1 MSDRTLYNPFNPYDP
16 YDPYDPYSPY
26 GPYNSYS
33 LINPYNPYTVY
44 GTPDSRSPAQ
54 SIFDEERRLIGG
66 TAHSRIGSLQGN
78 DWQNTDLGPEQR
90 LLEEKPEEPA
100 KDEFPDGG
108 LRAWMVV
115 IGSMCVTFGTFG
127 FVNAWGVFQ
136 SYYHEEILADV
147 SPSAISWIG
156 SIQYALVF
164 FPGLLVGRLFDLGYF
179 RIPQI
184 TASVVLV
191 GGTFLTAEC
200 KEYWQFLICQG
211 VGVGFASGF
220 LFGPAIAVV
229 SHWFQKR
236 RGLAFGIIASG
247 ASIGG
252 TVIPITVRKLI
263 PLIGFPWA
271 MRVIGFIE
279 LVVLGTSI
287 LTLRRRLP
295 GRKSSGGLL
304 NLSSFLHIPYSLYVL
319 AAVISFLGLYTVL
332 TYLEVYGREGV
343 GLPVEFSIYLIPIA
357 NAASL
362 VGRVGSGYV
371 TDKLGPLN
379 TLIPTRMGSPEDI
392 GRRTGMLMTI
402 AAIGALAGPPISG
415 AILGKTDSY
424 VSVGIYAGSM
434 IIVCVLMLIAVKYAA
449 LKKFSAEKEQY
460 SSRGHPPDLV
470 EYDSSMDSAR
480 LDTRAS
486 GLRVGNVFIEDK
498 FIILLGSCAGVFAVG
513 INDTAMGANLPSIQE
528 HYNLSYDVL
537 SIVFLAGFGGYLISC
552 VLNSVL
558 QSVIGIRGV
567 LLMAGF
573 WYATGAMLIAFAPPF
588 PVVMIGL
595 MLMGIGG
602 GFYDTCLTGVISH
615 FESTKLM
622 NIFYSFFGFGS
633 LVSPFIVGALAKAGI
648 KWNVFYWVPFS
659 IAVLVTL
666 CHLVL
671 FKNYK
676 IPSEDENTEHQ
687 GAYGRLKQV
696 TRMQIIW
703 VGIPLTILGF
713 AINNILGNWLT
724 LYLMEVKGSGP
735 DVSRYQLSVYWAGL
749 TFGRVFFSLPF
760 INVSERAG
768 NTLLVAA
775 LSGAIGVFW
784 GVNSVPLN
792 WLMVGAAGFC
802 LGVSVQTHLG

>member
-1 MSDRTLYNPFNPYDP
+1 MSGRAPYNPFNPYDP

-33 LINPYNPYTVY
+33 LVNPYNPYTAH
-44 GTPDSRSPAQ
+44 GTPDSRSPTQ
-54 SIFDEERRLIGG
+54 SILDEERTLIGG
-66 TAHSRIGSLQGN
+66 TGYSRIGSLQEN
-78 DWQNTDLGPEQR
+78 DWQNNDFGPEQR
-90 LLEEKPEEPA
+90 LLEKKPEAPT

-115 IGSMCVTFGTFG
+115 IGVSSRGSGNPEIPTDILRLYIPLALPSLNMFPDTWFG

-136 SYYHEEILADV
+136 SYYHETILADV

-164 FPGLLVGRLFDLGYF
+164 FPGLVVGRLFDLGYF

-184 TASVVLV
+184 TASIILV

-200 KEYWQFLICQG
+200 KEYWQFLLCQG

-263 PLIGFPWA
+263 PLIGFQWA

-279 LVVLGTSI
+279 LAVLGTSI

-295 GRKSSGGLL
+295 ARKASGGLL

-343 GLPVEFSIYLIPIA
+343 GLPPEFSIYLIPIA

-379 TLIPTRMGSPEDI
+379 TLIPSTFVAGICTFIWPFARTKGALIAVSCIYGIACGTFVGMLPAPVAKMGTPEDV

-402 AAIGALAGPPISG
+402 AAAGALAGPPISG

-424 VSVGIYAGSM
+424 VAVGAYAGSM

-449 LKKFSAEKEQY
+449 LKKFS
-460 SSRGHPPDLV
+460 G
-470 EYDSSMDSAR
+470 
-480 LDTRAS
+480 
-486 GLRVGNVFIEDK
+486 K
-498 FIILLGSCAGVFAVG
+498 F
-513 INDTAMGANLPSIQE
+513 
-528 HYNLSYDVL
+528 
-537 SIVFLAGFGGYLISC
+537 
-552 VLNSVL
+552 
-558 QSVIGIRGV
+558 
-567 LLMAGF
+567 
-573 WYATGAMLIAFAPPF
+573 
-588 PVVMIGL
+588 
-595 MLMGIGG
+595 
-602 GFYDTCLTGVISH
+602 
-615 FESTKLM
+615 
-622 NIFYSFFGFGS
+622 
-633 LVSPFIVGALAKAGI
+633 
-648 KWNVFYWVPFS
+648 
-659 IAVLVTL
+659 
-666 CHLVL
+666 
-671 FKNYK
+671 
-676 IPSEDENTEHQ
+676 
-687 GAYGRLKQV
+687 
-696 TRMQIIW
+696 
-703 VGIPLTILGF
+703 
-713 AINNILGNWLT
+713 
-724 LYLMEVKGSGP
+724 
-735 DVSRYQLSVYWAGL
+735 
-749 TFGRVFFSLPF
+749 
-760 INVSERAG
+760 
-768 NTLLVAA
+768 
-775 LSGAIGVFW
+775 
-784 GVNSVPLN
+784 
-792 WLMVGAAGFC
+792 
-802 LGVSVQTHLG
+802 

>member
-1 MSDRTLYNPFNPYDP
+1 MS
-16 YDPYDPYSPY
+16 
-26 GPYNSYS
+26 
-33 LINPYNPYTVY
+33 
-44 GTPDSRSPAQ
+44 Q
-54 SIFDEERRLIGG
+54 
-66 TAHSRIGSLQGN
+66 
-78 DWQNTDLGPEQR
+78 
-90 LLEEKPEEPA
+90 
-100 KDEFPDGG
+100 
-108 LRAWMVV
+108 
-115 IGSMCVTFGTFG
+115 TFTS
-127 FVNAWGVFQ
+127 Q
-136 SYYHEEILADV
+136 
-147 SPSAISWIG
+147 
-156 SIQYALVF
+156 
-164 FPGLLVGRLFDLGYF
+164 
-179 RIPQI
+179 
-184 TASVVLV
+184 
-191 GGTFLTAEC
+191 
-200 KEYWQFLICQG
+200 
-211 VGVGFASGF
+211 
-220 LFGPAIAVV
+220 
-229 SHWFQKR
+229 
-236 RGLAFGIIASG
+236 
-247 ASIGG
+247 
-252 TVIPITVRKLI
+252 
-263 PLIGFPWA
+263 
-271 MRVIGFIE
+271 IE
-279 LVVLGTSI
+279 LSI
-287 LTLRRRLP
+287 LHPPENT
-295 GRKSSGGLL
+295 
-304 NLSSFLHIPYSLYVL
+304 YSN
-319 AAVISFLGLYTVL
+319 
-332 TYLEVYGREGV
+332 
-343 GLPVEFSIYLIPIA
+343 P
-357 NAASL
+357 
-362 VGRVGSGYV
+362 
-371 TDKLGPLN
+371 
-379 TLIPTRMGSPEDI
+379 
-392 GRRTGMLMTI
+392 
-402 AAIGALAGPPISG
+402 
-415 AILGKTDSY
+415 
-424 VSVGIYAGSM
+424 
-434 IIVCVLMLIAVKYAA
+434 
-449 LKKFSAEKEQY
+449 AEKEQY

-558 QSVIGIRGV
+558 QSVIGIHGV

-802 LGVSVQTHLG
+802 LGPNTPGIVSIVSSRVPPSMRGIVISVTIGCGLIGATLGPLIFGVIVGRVGLKVLPPIVIGLAFLAIIMFWLVPPREKRD